1 MALQRNAR
9 GTVMKEIKKS
19 GSSCDLCAPLRRVGY
34 TEEEGGWWMVDWG
47 TTETEL

>member
-34 TEEEGGWWMVDWG
+34 TRGGRGLVDG
-47 TTETEL
+47 